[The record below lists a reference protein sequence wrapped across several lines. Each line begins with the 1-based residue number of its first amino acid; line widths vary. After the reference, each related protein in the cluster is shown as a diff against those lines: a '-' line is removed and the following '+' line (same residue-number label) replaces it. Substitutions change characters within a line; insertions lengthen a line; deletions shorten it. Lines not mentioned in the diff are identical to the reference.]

1 MKLTGKLLEVSF
13 GVGGKPRLTI
23 EINERNAL
31 LTGFDEL
38 HGQEV
43 AVDVKRYFPRRS
55 LDANAFYWLLCGKLA
70 EKINVGMKEIYRNH
84 IRNIGGNYEVYC
96 GKTEAVEKLTKAW
109 EKNGLGWIAETTPSK
124 LDGCTN
130 AILYYGSSTYDS
142 RQMSRLIDQMVQDC
156 KEQGIQTETPAEI
169 ARMCEEWGNDNH
181 KTKTK

>member
-1 MKLTGKLLEVSF
+1 MKI
-13 GVGGKPRLTI
+13 VGRLIEIGFSLGGNPRLTI
-23 EINERNAL
+23 ETKDKNTL

-38 HGQEV
+38 HEHDV
-43 AVDVKRYFPRRS
+43 VVEVKRYSPRRS

-70 EKINVGMKEIYRNH
+70 EKTGVGTAEIYRNH
-84 IRNIGGNYEVYC
+84 VRNIGGNYEVYC
-96 GKTEAVEKLTKAW
+96 GKTEAVEKLIKAW

-124 LDGCTN
+124 LEGCTN

-169 ARMCEEWGNDNH
+169 ARMCEAWG
-181 KTKTK
+181 

>member
-13 GVGGKPRLTI
+13 GIGGKPRLTI

-43 AVDVKRYFPRRS
+43 VVEIKRYSPRRS

-70 EKINVGMKEIYRNH
+70 EKTGVGMAEIYQSH
-84 IRNIGGNYEVYC
+84 VRNIGGNYEVYC
-96 GKTEAVEKLTKAW
+96 GKTEAVEKLIKAW
-109 EKNGLGWIAETTPSK
+109 EKNGLGWIAELTPSK
-124 LDGCTN
+124 LEGCTN

>member
-1 MKLTGKLLEVSF
+1 MKI
-13 GVGGKPRLTI
+13 VGRLIEIGFSLGGNPRLTI
-23 EINERNAL
+23 ETKDKNTL
-31 LTGFDEL
+31 LAGFDEL
-38 HGQEV
+38 HEHEV
-43 AVDVKRYFPRRS
+43 VADIKRYSPRRS
-55 LDANAFYWLLCGKLA
+55 LDANGFYWLLCGKLA
-70 EKINVGMKEIYRNH
+70 EKTGVGMAEIYRSH
-84 IRNIGGNYEVYC
+84 VRNIGGNYEVYC
-96 GKTEAVEKLTKAW
+96 GKTEAVEKLIKAW

-124 LDGCTN
+124 LEGCTN

>member
-38 HGQEV
+38 HEHEV
-43 AVDVKRYFPRRS
+43 VSDIKRYSPRRS
-55 LDANAFYWLLCGKLA
+55 LDANGFYWLLCGKLA
-70 EKINVGMKEIYRNH
+70 EKTGVGTAEIYRNH
-84 IRNIGGNYEVYC
+84 VRNIGGNYEVYC

-124 LDGCTN
+124 LEGCTN

-156 KEQGIQTETPAEI
+156 KEQGIQTETRAEI
-169 ARMCEEWGNDNH
+169 ARMCEAWG
-181 KTKTK
+181 

>member
-1 MKLTGKLLEVSF
+1 MKI
-13 GVGGKPRLTI
+13 VGRLIEIGFSLGGNPRLTI
-23 EINERNAL
+23 ETKDKNAL

-38 HGQEV
+38 HEHEV
-43 AVDVKRYFPRRS
+43 VVEVKRYSPRRS

-70 EKINVGMKEIYRNH
+70 EKTGVGTAEIYRSH
-84 IRNIGGNYEVYC
+84 VRNIGGNYEVYC
-96 GKTEAVEKLTKAW
+96 GKTEAVEKLIKAW

-124 LDGCTN
+124 LEGCTN

-169 ARMCEEWGNDNH
+169 ARMCEAWG
-181 KTKTK
+181 

>member
-1 MKLTGKLLEVSF
+1 MKI
-13 GVGGKPRLTI
+13 VGRLIEIGFSLGGNPRLTI
-23 EINERNAL
+23 ETKDKNIFL
-31 LTGFDEL
+31 VGFDEL
-38 HGQEV
+38 HEYEV
-43 AVDVKRYFPRRS
+43 VVEVKRYSPRRS

-70 EKINVGMKEIYRNH
+70 EKTGVGMAEIYRNH
-84 IRNIGGNYEVYC
+84 VRNIGGNYEVYC
-96 GKTEAVEKLTKAW
+96 GKTEAVEKLIKAW

-181 KTKTK
+181 KAKTK

>member
-1 MKLTGKLLEVSF
+1 MKI
-13 GVGGKPRLTI
+13 VGRLIEIGFSLGGNPRLTI
-23 EINERNAL
+23 ETKDRNTL

-38 HGQEV
+38 HEHEV
-43 AVDVKRYFPRRS
+43 VVDVKRYSPRRS

-70 EKINVGMKEIYRNH
+70 EKTGAGTAEIYRNH
-84 IRNIGGNYEVYC
+84 VRNIGGNYEVYC
-96 GKTEAVEKLTKAW
+96 GKTEAVEKLIKAW

-124 LDGCTN
+124 LEGCTN

-169 ARMCEEWGNDNH
+169 ARMCEAWG
-181 KTKTK
+181 K

>member
-43 AVDVKRYFPRRS
+43 AVEIKRYSPRRS

-70 EKINVGMKEIYRNH
+70 EKTGVGMAEIYQSH
-84 IRNIGGNYEVYC
+84 VRNIGGNYEVYC
-96 GKTEAVEKLTKAW
+96 GKTEAVEKLIKAW

-124 LDGCTN
+124 LEGCTN

-169 ARMCEEWGNDNH
+169 ARMCEARG
-181 KTKTK
+181 

>member
-38 HGQEV
+38 HEQEV
-43 AVDVKRYFPRRS
+43 AVDVKRYSPRRS

-70 EKINVGMKEIYRNH
+70 EKTGVGMAEIYQSH
-84 IRNIGGNYEVYC
+84 VRNIGGNYEVYC

-124 LDGCTN
+124 LKGCTN

-142 RQMSRLIDQMVQDC
+142 RQMSRLIDQMLQDC

>member
-13 GVGGKPRLTI
+13 GIGGKPRLTI

-43 AVDVKRYFPRRS
+43 AVDVKRYSPRRS

-70 EKINVGMKEIYRNH
+70 EKTGVGMAEIYQSH
-84 IRNIGGNYEVYC
+84 VRNIGGNYEVYC
-96 GKTEAVEKLTKAW
+96 GKTEAVEKLIKAW

-124 LDGCTN
+124 LEGCTN

-169 ARMCEEWGNDNH
+169 MLLNER
-181 KTKTK
+181 